1 MEPLSLTSQV
11 EQIWQEHSLGLSRN
25 LYRRRD
31 MPLGRDVLKAAAL
44 HFRVSAEFITADRRQ
59 GEIVYARHVAMYV
72 AYMITNNSTPAIGR
86 IFGNRDHTTV
96 LHAIRKIEKWVDEG
110 RQNVLDD
117 IEAIKKRVAN
127 KKEGGKDE

>member
-1 MEPLSLTSQV
+1 MQEVSLTSQV
-11 EQIWQEHSLGLSRN
+11 EQIWQEHSLGLGKD
-25 LYRRRD
+25 LYRRRGV
-31 MPLGRDVLKAAAL
+31 PLGRDVLKAAAL
-44 HFRVSAEFITADRRQ
+44 HFRFPAEFITADRRQ

-72 AYMITNNSTPAIGR
+72 AYMVTNNSTPAIGR

-110 RQNVLDD
+110 RQSVLDD

-127 KKEGGKDE
+127 KNVGDSQ